1 MKTSCIYT
9 GKEYDR
15 VQMPHQSKQRVG
27 PKRKI
32 ALIYNAFED
41 TTSETRTDHGDM
53 WHLHQS
59 VRGIA
64 RALRKLDHKVWVVPL
79 ADDLAAFQRR
89 LLRLAPDVV
98 FNQYDDVVHGA
109 LYEMRVA
116 TLVRMMGF
124 PLTGSPALGLG
135 LSRYKYMCSTLLQGA
150 GLPIPSS
157 RLLERI
163 GEVDRHDWQFPVI
176 VQASQEHAG
185 VGLDRDSVVMTKAAL
200 RQKVRTIIT
209 TYRQPALVQRFLL
222 GREFNVGIIGGKKP
236 RVLPLAEVD
245 YSRLPTEIPP
255 IMSYAAKFLE
265 TTTEYRSIRVSCPA
279 DVPAELAARISDTA
293 KRAFRAVGGWGYGRV
308 DIRLDENDLPH
319 VLEVNC
325 NPLLEDGVGLA
336 RSARV
341 AGLGFP
347 QLLGQIV
354 NTAFEDPPFDPNLP
368 IRFPSGRGKSK
379 GPAA

>member
-1 MKTSCIYT
+1 
-9 GKEYDR
+9 
-15 VQMPHQSKQRVG
+15 MPQQSTKRSG
-27 PKRKI
+27 PKLKV

-41 TTSETRTDHGDM
+41 APSETRTDHGDM

-59 VRGIA
+59 VRGLA
-64 RALRKLDHKVWVVPL
+64 RALRKLGHRVYVVPL
-79 ADDLAAFQRR
+79 ADDLSAFQRR
-89 LLRLAPDVV
+89 LLRLSPDVV

-150 GLPIPSS
+150 GIPIPACT

-163 GEVDRHDWQFPVI
+163 GDVDRHTWEFPVI

-185 VGLDRDSVVMTKAAL
+185 VGLDRDSVVETKAAL

-209 TYRQPALVQRFLL
+209 TYHQPALVQGFLL

-245 YSRLPTEIPP
+245 FSRLPDEIPP

-265 TTTEYRSIRVSCPA
+265 NSTEYRKIRVTCPA
-279 DVPAELAARISDTA
+279 RVTPELAAKINDTA
-293 KRAFRAVGGWGYGRV
+293 IRAFRAVGAWGYGRV
-308 DIRLDENDLPH
+308 DIRLDGNELPR

-336 RSARV
+336 RSAKV
-341 AGLGFP
+341 AGLSFP
-347 QLLGQIV
+347 QLLNQIV
-354 NTAFEDPPFDPNLP
+354 KTAFDDPPFDPNLP
-368 IRFPSGRGKSK
+368 IHFPSGRGRARAKT
-379 GPAA
+379 